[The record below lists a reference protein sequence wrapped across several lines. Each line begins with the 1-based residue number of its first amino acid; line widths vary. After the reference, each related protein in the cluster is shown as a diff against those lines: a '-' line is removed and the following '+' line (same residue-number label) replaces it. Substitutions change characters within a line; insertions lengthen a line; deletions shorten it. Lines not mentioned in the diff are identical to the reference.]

1 MDLSQRRQRIR
12 RLSREL
18 EAPLG
23 ELLTRKPFIKGTLYE
38 LKTKCGKPNCHCFKG
53 EPHKVMVLTWSEGG
67 EKHLRVVRKEDLARV
82 KKFTG
87 NYRRFRKGR
96 AEAGM
101 IMKKIL
107 GSADEI
113 ERELLRVGRRRKS

>member
-1 MDLSQRRQRIR
+1 MDLSRRRQQIR
-12 RLSREL
+12 QLYEQL

-67 EKHLRVVRKEDLARV
+67 RKHLRVVRKDEMARV

-96 AEAGM
+96 AEVGM

-107 GSADEI
+107 GLADEI
-113 ERELLRVGRRRKS
+113 ERELLRIGRRKKS